1 MDVEV
6 PDGHTRGHVALAGTP
21 PNAEETRIGPPREE
35 DVRVSERYPRD
46 VAVREREDGTRYVG
60 VKQQYADAV
69 MAWFAETYGVT
80 YDDSGAIVRDTP
92 DDTATT
98 GDTTDADP
106 SPDVDADT
114 NDTDDTTDTDT
125 DTDAETDGTDTDA
138 SADTDQGPTTD
149 DRPTAPENT
158 QDAHWNAVV
167 SAIEAG
173 AYDDALGTVEDND
186 SRQSVHEAVADRQEV
201 LN

>member
-21 PNAEETRIGPPREE
+21 PNADETRIGPPREE

-80 YDDSGAIVRDTP
+80 YDDSGAIVRDT
-92 DDTATT
+92 
-98 GDTTDADP
+98 DP
-106 SPDVDADT
+106 SPDA
-114 NDTDDTTDTDT
+114 DTDT
-125 DTDAETDGTDTDA
+125 SADTDAETDGTDTDA

-149 DRPTAPENT
+149 DRPTAPDNT